1 MLPGVSEDPA
11 SPHFGDQMRLASR
24 VELRPDYF
32 YLRDLEKNTESRTD
46 IVVTSAL
53 APVAKAK

>member
-1 MLPGVSEDPA
+1 
-11 SPHFGDQMRLASR
+11 MRLASQ

-46 IVVTSAL
+46 IVVTGASPQL
-53 APVAKAK
+53 AKTR

>member
-11 SPHFGDQMRLASR
+11 SPHFGDQMRLASQ

-32 YLRDLEKNTESRTD
+32 YLRDLERNTESRID
-46 IVVTSAL
+46 IVVTGAS
-53 APVAKAK
+53 PRMK